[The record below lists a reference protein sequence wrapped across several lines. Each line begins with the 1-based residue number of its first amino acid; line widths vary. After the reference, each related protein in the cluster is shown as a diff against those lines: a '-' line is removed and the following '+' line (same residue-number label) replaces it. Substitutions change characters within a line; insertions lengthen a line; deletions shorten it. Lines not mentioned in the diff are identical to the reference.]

1 MKRVNLEVGQNN
13 EPTIKFRV
21 RRKSISG
28 VTPFDLTDKGIVMVI
43 KASTTTSD
51 AQAKANVSTT
61 EGGISVPNPTNG
73 EILIHVPLA
82 ATKDAGKF
90 FYHLDLVT
98 AGKAT
103 TELYGGFIV
112 RNL

>member
-1 MKRVNLEVGQNN
+1 LKRVNLEVGQNN

-21 RRKSISG
+21 RRRNSTG
-28 VTPFDLTDKGIVMVI
+28 VTPYDLTGKGVKLVV
-43 KASTTTSD
+43 KASSSTSD
-51 AQAKANVSTT
+51 SQAKAVVSNT
-61 EGGISVPNPTNG
+61 EGGISVPEPTNG
-73 EILIHVPLA
+73 EILIHVPIA
-82 ATKDAGKF
+82 ATEQAGKF